1 MGTISLNKLGGYC
14 LILGPVIAV
23 IFFLLYPGGAII
35 DAADPANPQAS
46 IGAVLANAGL
56 AKASGMLVTLGILML
71 LIGIIAKSA
80 DMQGKGNGETLARI
94 AVPLAIIS
102 GGGIVLNNGLGLV
115 IAGNAGPAA
124 GAIYAASIG
133 IGLIMG
139 TVFALGIT
147 ALALA
152 ISTAEGENKIFALIV
167 AAAGVVSVVVQVI
180 AGSDSSQLQIAS
192 QINGVVYLITTIWT
206 VTLGLKMI
214 KE

>member
-35 DAADPANPQAS
+35 DAADPSNPQAS

-56 AKASGMLVTLGILML
+56 AKACGMLVTLGLLML
-71 LIGIIAKSA
+71 LIGIIAKQS
-80 DMQGKGNGETLARI
+80 GIKGNGETLARI
-94 AVPLAIIS
+94 AVPLAVIAV
-102 GGGIVLNNGLGLV
+102 GGIVLNNGLGLV
-115 IAGNAGPAA
+115 IAGNAGAAA

-139 TVFALGIT
+139 TVFALGII

-180 AGSDSSQLQIAS
+180 AGTDSSQLEIAT

-214 KE
+214 KT

>member
-1 MGTISLNKLGGYC
+1 MGTISLTKLGGYC
-14 LILGPVIAV
+14 LILGPVIAT
-23 IFFLLYPGGAII
+23 IFFLLYPGSVII
-35 DAADPANPQAS
+35 DAADPSNPQAS

-56 AKASGMLVTLGILML
+56 AKACGMLITLGILML
-71 LIGIIAKSA
+71 LIGIIAKQSSI
-80 DMQGKGNGETLARI
+80 KGNGETLARI
-94 AVPLAIIS
+94 AVPLVVIS
-102 GGGIVLNNGLGLV
+102 VSGIVLNNGLGLV
-115 IAGNAGPAA
+115 IAGNAGAAA

-139 TVFALGIT
+139 TVFALGII

-152 ISTAEGENKIFALIV
+152 ISTAEGENKIFALII

-180 AGSDSSQLQIAS
+180 AGTDSSQLQLAS

-206 VTLGLKMI
+206 ITLGLKMI

>member
-35 DAADPANPQAS
+35 DAADPSNAQAS

-56 AKASGMLVTLGILML
+56 AKACGMLVTLGLLML
-71 LIGIIAKSA
+71 LIGIIAKQSSI
-80 DMQGKGNGETLARI
+80 KGNGETLARI
-94 AVPLAIIS
+94 AVPLAVIAV
-102 GGGIVLNNGLGLV
+102 GGIVLNNGLGLV
-115 IAGNAGPAA
+115 VAGNAGAAA

-139 TVFALGIT
+139 TVFALGII

-167 AAAGVVSVVVQVI
+167 AAAGVVSVVVQVL
-180 AGSDSSQLQIAS
+180 AGTDSSQLEIAT

-206 VTLGLKMI
+206 ITLGLKMI
-214 KE
+214 KA